1 MICRELGHLHGGAK
15 EATGPRRPKGR
26 SMHLRH
32 LVSTP
37 RTAIE
42 TPTAR
47 IHLGSMDIGLV
58 VLSAIGVDRKLPRC
72 VKFRSVIV
80 MTFV

>member
-37 RTAIE
+37 R
-42 TPTAR
+42 TAR